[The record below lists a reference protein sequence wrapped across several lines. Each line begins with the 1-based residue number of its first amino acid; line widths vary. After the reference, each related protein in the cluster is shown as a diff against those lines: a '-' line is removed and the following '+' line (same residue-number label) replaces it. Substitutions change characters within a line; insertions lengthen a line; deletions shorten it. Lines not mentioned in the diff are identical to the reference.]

1 MVPKLDADTVLQ
13 LLLLESV
20 IPTRTLRNLG
30 ECYEGRR
37 ALPRDKCIEKIERE
51 GRVDSIIKSLSNN
64 ADLETIAA
72 KRTKIGFVFPKY
84 GTDNVLNLWN
94 SLLENIPK
102 RPPLSV
108 SMNGD
113 SLLIRIERGD
123 ITKILDC
130 GRVGIGIYSN
140 GVMYASY
147 GGSTVWLV
155 PLSEEIKW
163 GSRLWIP
170 FLTFYSG
177 RMMYFGISMKY
188 ALDLASSTI
197 EVSRYSPLGLVL
209 VGPNPEM
216 NALEVRV
223 HGVQQIIRRTDKIAL
238 AIKSIPNIRDPHK
251 SKALNGYDIIER
263 QGLANVLAY
272 SIYASAMNNAKY
284 RSSVTMII
292 LRGFRFKVI
301 AYGDSPVSY
310 THLTLPTN

>member
-1 MVPKLDADTVLQ
+1 MISMHIKTFWSRSESGSRDRDWTRGAHSLVPKLDADTVLQ

-113 SLLIRIERGD
+113 S
-123 ITKILDC
+123 
-130 GRVGIGIYSN
+130 
-140 GVMYASY
+140 
-147 GGSTVWLV
+147 
-155 PLSEEIKW
+155 
-163 GSRLWIP
+163 
-170 FLTFYSG
+170 
-177 RMMYFGISMKY
+177 
-188 ALDLASSTI
+188 
-197 EVSRYSPLGLVL
+197 
-209 VGPNPEM
+209 
-216 NALEVRV
+216 
-223 HGVQQIIRRTDKIAL
+223 
-238 AIKSIPNIRDPHK
+238 
-251 SKALNGYDIIER
+251 
-263 QGLANVLAY
+263 
-272 SIYASAMNNAKY
+272 
-284 RSSVTMII
+284 
-292 LRGFRFKVI
+292 
-301 AYGDSPVSY
+301 PVSY